1 MKTKTLDKTSI
12 LEELKDLKPRLAKF
26 GVSELGLF
34 GSYVR
39 NEQNEGSDIDI
50 LIDFDPKKKS
60 FDNFM
65 VIYDLLEESFSG
77 EKVEVLTRKGLSP
90 YLGPNILETVEYV

>member
-39 NEQNEGSDIDI
+39 NEQNEESDI
-50 LIDFDPKKKS
+50 LIQRKK
-60 FDNFM
+60 
-65 VIYDLLEESFSG
+65 
-77 EKVEVLTRKGLSP
+77 VLT
-90 YLGPNILETVEYV
+90 ILW

>member
-1 MKTKTLDKTSI
+1 
-12 LEELKDLKPRLAKF
+12 
-26 GVSELGLF
+26 
-34 GSYVR
+34 
-39 NEQNEGSDIDI
+39 
-50 LIDFDPKKKS
+50 
-60 FDNFM
+60 M